1 MNVGFAFVGCYQI
14 PGYKTPEQEE
24 AERLEAMKRE
34 QERVRRE
41 EERERKRKHE
51 EREDW
56 WMKAK
61 LRFSL
66 DNDDEKTSNNKEED
80 AENKQKKTQFAA
92 SRALAAYK
100 ERDANDYSVWA
111 KWEPQ
116 DPVTLQENAERD
128 AQLEQQR
135 NKEFEANNPDF
146 CSQFKED
153 LEKRQRTK
161 QEKERIAESESSF
174 VCECATLTWARTDVT
189 SEYIS
194 V

>member
-1 MNVGFAFVGCYQI
+1 MDVHFAFVGCYQI

-24 AERLEAMKRE
+24 AERLEAMERE
-34 QERVRRE
+34 QERIRRE

-51 EREDW
+51 ERENW

-66 DNDDEKTSNNKEED
+66 DDDDEKAASNQED
-80 AENKQKKTQFAA
+80 AETKQEKAQFAA

-100 ERDANDYSVWA
+100 ERDANDYSMWA

-128 AQLEQQR
+128 AQLDHQR

-161 QEKERIAESESSF
+161 QEKERIAESESNF

-194 V
+194 I